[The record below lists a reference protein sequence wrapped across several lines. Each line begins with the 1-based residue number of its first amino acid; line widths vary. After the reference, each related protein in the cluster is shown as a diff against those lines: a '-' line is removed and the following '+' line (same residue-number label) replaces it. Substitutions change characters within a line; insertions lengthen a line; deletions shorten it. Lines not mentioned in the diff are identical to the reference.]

1 MMSGRRRKFVPRLRR
16 MVPWLLVLLGCAM
29 FFYWVEQTLQPALRH
44 VATIR
49 LQQIATQAINKAVT
63 EQLAGAQSFQQLIE
77 WKQTGEGRINGVQ
90 FNQQVHAQLTAACTR
105 VVEQTLEHLQEV
117 PEYIPLGMLLDSSL
131 IAQFGPRIKLTL
143 MPAGVVRAQMGS
155 EMKEAGINTTMLEI
169 FVTIRTDIRVL
180 VGFDSAGTSI
190 ETRIPLAYAV
200 INGEVPQYY
209 MKSPAQS
216 PSPNHHIRP
225 PMFISP

>member
-1 MMSGRRRKFVPRLRR
+1 MKRSRGRKFVPRLRR
-16 MVPWLLVLLGCAM
+16 IVPWLLAVLVCATL
-29 FFYWVEQTLQPALRH
+29 FYWVEQTLQPSLRH

-63 EQLAGAQSFQQLIE
+63 EQVAGAPSFQQLIM
-77 WKQTGEGRINGVQ
+77 WKQTAEGRINGIE
-90 FNQQVHAQLTAACTR
+90 FNQQAHAKLTAACTR
-105 VVEQTLEHLQEV
+105 VVEQTLYHLQEV
-117 PEYIPLGMLLDSSL
+117 PEYVPLGMLLDSSL

-169 FVTIRTDIRVL
+169 YVTIRTDIRVL

-209 MKSPAQS
+209 MKTPGNNNRA
-216 PSPNHHIRP
+216 P
-225 PMFISP
+225 FLISP